1 MRVREYPTVIQA
13 LSDRIGARQWRLFLT
28 MTNNVASRIAPI
40 TSIDETWTIN
50 EVVERFPSTLPMLS
64 AIGVD
69 TCCGG
74 AHTLATAAAHKKL
87 DLEVFLRELDAVA
100 CGRSP

>member
-1 MRVREYPTVIQA
+1 MTTNDAVSATVTTQ
-13 LSDRIGARQWRLFLT
+13 
-28 MTNNVASRIAPI
+28 
-40 TSIDETWTIN
+40 IDETWTVN
-50 EVVERFPSTLPMLS
+50 EVIARFPSTLPMLS

-87 DLEVFLRELDAVA
+87 DLEVFLRELDALA
-100 CGRSP
+100 LRRTP